1 MSSLCTF
8 VGGKRCPSDKSNV
21 TEPVLLSEGGGG
33 AKKRMNHR
41 RTSKD
46 NGNYGRKT
54 QYAL

>member
-54 QYAL
+54 PYAL